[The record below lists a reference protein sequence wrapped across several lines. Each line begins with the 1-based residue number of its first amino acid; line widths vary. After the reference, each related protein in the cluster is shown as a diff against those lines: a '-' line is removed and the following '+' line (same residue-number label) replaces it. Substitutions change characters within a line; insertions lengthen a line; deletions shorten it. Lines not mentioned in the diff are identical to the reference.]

1 MNFTDSLSTLKHII
15 DDIQCAAHTAHSDVN
30 QFYGNGL
37 PYSYHLDSVAE
48 YVRRYGHLV
57 CNLHQDVL
65 PLMFGAYFHDSI
77 EDARLSYNDVTKKA
91 LEIGLSDVQ
100 AYMGAE
106 IVYALT
112 NEKGRTREERA
123 NQRYYEGIRLTP
135 YAPFCKMCDRLANLK
150 FSAQQIDKSNI
161 HMLEV
166 YRNELPH
173 FITAIQPEKG
183 MDIRRLVPDIMI
195 AEAYSLIAHKGCT

>member
-91 LEIGLSDVQ
+91 LDIGLSDVQ

-135 YAPFCKMCDRLANLK
+135 YAPFCKMCDRLANLN

-195 AEAYSLIAHKGCT
+195 AEAYSLLAHKGCK

>member
-91 LEIGLSDVQ
+91 LDIGLSDVQ

-135 YAPFCKMCDRLANLK
+135 YAPFCKMCDRLANLN

-195 AEAYSLIAHKGCT
+195 AEAYSLLAHKGCI

>member
-1 MNFTDSLSTLKHII
+1 MNFTDSLSANKHII
-15 DDIQCAAHTAHSDVN
+15 DDIRCAAHTVHSDVN

-57 CNLHQDVL
+57 CNLRQDVL

-150 FSAQQIDKSNI
+150 FSAQQIEKSNI

-173 FITAIQPEKG
+173 FISAIQPEED
-183 MDIRRLVPDIMI
+183 MDIRRSVPNIMI
-195 AEAYSLIAHKGCT
+195 AEAYALLSSQ

>member
-1 MNFTDSLSTLKHII
+1 MNFTDSLSKLKHII

-135 YAPFCKMCDRLANLK
+135 YAPFCKMCDRLANLN

-161 HMLEV
+161 HMLEI

-195 AEAYSLIAHKGCT
+195 AEAYSLLEHKGCI

>member
-1 MNFTDSLSTLKHII
+1 
-15 DDIQCAAHTAHSDVN
+15 
-30 QFYGNGL
+30 
-37 PYSYHLDSVAE
+37 
-48 YVRRYGHLV
+48 
-57 CNLHQDVL
+57 
-65 PLMFGAYFHDSI
+65 MFGAYFHDSI

-135 YAPFCKMCDRLANLK
+135 YAPFCKMCDRLANLN

-195 AEAYSLIAHKGCT
+195 AEAYSLLAHKGCI

>member
-15 DDIQCAAHTAHSDVN
+15 DDIQCAAHTTHSDVN

-48 YVRRYGHLV
+48 CVRRYGHLV

-135 YAPFCKMCDRLANLK
+135 YAPFCKMCDRLANLN

-195 AEAYSLIAHKGCT
+195 AEAYSLLAHKGCK

>member
-48 YVRRYGHLV
+48 YVRRYGHFV

-135 YAPFCKMCDRLANLK
+135 YAPFCKMCDRLANLN

-195 AEAYSLIAHKGCT
+195 AEAYSLLAHKGCI